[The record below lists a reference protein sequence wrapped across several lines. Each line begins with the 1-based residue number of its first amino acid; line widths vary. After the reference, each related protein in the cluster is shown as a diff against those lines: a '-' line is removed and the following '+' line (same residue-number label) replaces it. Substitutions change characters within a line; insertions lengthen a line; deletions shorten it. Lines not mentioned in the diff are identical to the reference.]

1 MLTGNSWDFQ
11 ELQFFYLDPQIR
23 AVAGTINERLLLL
36 IYTIFTVF
44 SAAVF
49 LLHQIFCFQ
58 NKLGQLPLETT
69 DLGHNPTS
77 PDVQTQL
84 GWDGRPLGRPRG
96 TRVHTCTTSSQ
107 EGKHLKTLTNTSRT
121 KPRGRQKSKMG
132 PGREHQMGPEETPSK
147 RMRASPAPHLRL
159 NSTITSPG
167 WVVCFP
173 TSHIAGKSNESFLL
187 SSELLLETMPENQPC
202 LSTNQATARTWAG
215 DILRVCCYS

>member
-44 SAAVF
+44 SAVVF

-84 GWDGRPLGRPRG
+84 GWEGRPLGRPRG

-132 PGREHQMGPEETPSK
+132 PGREAGLRKHQVRGWG
-147 RMRASPAPHLRL
+147 HRL
-159 NSTITSPG
+159 L
-167 WVVCFP
+167 
-173 TSHIAGKSNESFLL
+173 HISAWTQQSLL
-187 SSELLLETMPENQPC
+187 
-202 LSTNQATARTWAG
+202 QAEWCVSQHHT
-215 DILRVCCYS
+215 